1 MNEEIL
7 HGVDFPIFCENW
19 DDESETNHLILIGGM
34 ATYDEERMAVAYKA
48 AGDMLIE
55 HALASGDRSW
65 EVAAPV
71 LFLYRHTVELYLKWV
86 VYDSE
91 NNHNIAK
98 LVEEADQIAMRK
110 VGKNLPNW
118 VKARLLEF
126 ADHDP
131 RGTAFRYGDRKQ
143 PMQNEEY
150 GIDLHHLRRTI
161 EVLTDGLAKLA
172 RLE

>member
-34 ATYDEERMAVAYKA
+34 ATYDKERMAIAYKA

-55 HALASGDRSW
+55 YALASGDRSW
-65 EVAAPV
+65 EVTAPV

-110 VGKNLPNW
+110 VGKNLPDW

-126 ADHDP
+126 AYHDP
-131 RGTAFRYGDRKQ
+131 HSTKFRYAPKSKQ
-143 PMQNEEY
+143 PLHKEY
-150 GIDLHHLRRTI
+150 GIDLYHLRRLI

-172 RLE
+172 RL